1 MVHIKI
7 LWYALQYKIARGE
20 IHEFW
25 FFIAVPNYGA
35 IFPMENSILKMFSNQ
50 QDIIS
55 YKVTMEY
62 NLFSVLVYSIISLV
76 TWNVKNYVI
85 IEIGLKSVALV

>member
-1 MVHIKI
+1 
-7 LWYALQYKIARGE
+7 
-20 IHEFW
+20 
-25 FFIAVPNYGA
+25 
-35 IFPMENSILKMFSNQ
+35 MFSNQ

-76 TWNVKNYVI
+76 TWNVKYLNYEI
-85 IEIGLKSVALV
+85 IEIGLKSVALG